1 MNPAVTIELSPDEAL
16 VLSHMLARFERTDRL
31 WLANNAEFVALSSVS
46 RQLDK
51 ALVEPFLGNY
61 AELVLAA
68 RERLAGDYE
77 GLAPGVEPD
86 EDDLR

>member
-1 MNPAVTIELSPDEAL
+1 
-16 VLSHMLARFERTDRL
+16 MLARYERTDRL
-31 WLANNAEFVALSSVS
+31 CLANNAEFVALSSVS

-51 ALVEPFLGNY
+51 ALAEPFLGNY
-61 AELVLAA
+61 GELVLAA

-86 EDDLR
+86 ADDLR